1 MGYKFLFNDAQ
12 AVRAQINGLM
22 AKYPEMAEDVEL
34 LSDMI
39 EGETDLLRILEKAV
53 AARQEA
59 VCMAEAIKLR
69 ENELNE
75 RRKRMERQADAIK
88 RTIQTLMEVA
98 GAEKI
103 TLPEATLSITAA
115 RTSVN
120 VTDIEAL
127 PQGFFKTER
136 KALSKEIK
144 TALEAGER
152 IPGAELMM
160 GDCGLMIRTK

>member
-1 MGYKFLFNDAQ
+1 MAYKFLFNDAK
-12 AVRAQINGLM
+12 AVQAQINALL
-22 AKYPEMAEDVEL
+22 ARYPEMAEDVEL
-34 LSDMI
+34 LTDMI
-39 EGETDLLRILEKAV
+39 EGETDLQRILEKAV

-69 ENELNE
+69 EGDLTE
-75 RRKRMERQADAIK
+75 RRKRMERQADTIK

-98 GAEKI
+98 GQDKI

-115 RTSVN
+115 RISVN
-120 VTDIEAL
+120 VTDLDAL

-144 TALEAGER
+144 AALEAGESV
-152 IPGAELMM
+152 PGAELMM